1 MVPEQLRYLGAMDLD
16 PDICYTAWRARDARF
31 DGRLFMGVDTT
42 GIYCRPVCPSRLPRP
57 EHCHFFASA
66 AAAESAGF
74 RPCLRCRPETAPGFA
89 AVDSPARLARAAAS
103 LIEEGVGDELDLP
116 AVAAKLAVT
125 PRHLRRVFREEF
137 GVAPFEYA
145 QTQRLLH
152 AKRLLTDT
160 ALPVVDVAFA
170 AGFGSLRGFQSAFT
184 RHYGLAPSGFRR
196 SAPAAA
202 PDELSFR
209 LSFRPPLDWTALI
222 AFLARRTIDG
232 VEAVDGA
239 TYLRTV
245 RILRPRGGHTGWLSA
260 SLDPSCTHVRVTVS
274 ASLLPALPVV
284 LQRAKRL
291 FDLAADPEEIASR
304 LGALAQHAPGLR
316 LPGAFDGFE
325 MAVRAIL
332 GQQVTVKAAR
342 TLAGRFARAFGDPV
356 VTTTPDLQVLFP
368 PASLVAGLTVD
379 AIASLG
385 IVSARARAILALA
398 RAIDEG
404 TLSLDPVADADAQL
418 ACLRA
423 LPGIGEW
430 TAQYLAMRALGCPDA
445 FPHTDYGV
453 RKALGTKADR
463 EVLAAAEAWRPWRA
477 YAVMHLWRS
486 LAETP

>member
-1 MVPEQLRYLGAMDLD
+1 MDLD
-16 PDICYTAWRARDARF
+16 PVICYTAWRARDARF

-57 EHCHFFASA
+57 EHCHFFPSA

-74 RPCLRCRPETAPGFA
+74 RPCLRCRPETAPGLS
-89 AVDSPARLARAAAS
+89 AVDSPARLARAAAA
-103 LIEEGVGDELDLP
+103 LIEEGIGDGLDLP
-116 AVAAKLAVT
+116 AVATKLGVT
-125 PRHLRRVFREEF
+125 PRHLRRVFGEEF
-137 GVAPFEYA
+137 GVAPSEYA

-160 ALPVVDVAFA
+160 ALPIVDVAFA
-170 AGFGSLRGFQSAFT
+170 AGFGSLRGFQGAFT

-196 SAPAAA
+196 STPVEAT
-202 PDELSFR
+202 DKLSFR
-209 LSFRPPLDWTALI
+209 LSFRPPLDWNALVG
-222 AFLARRTIDG
+222 FLARRTIDG
-232 VEAVDGA
+232 VETVEGT
-239 TYLRTV
+239 TYRRTV
-245 RILRPRGGHTGWLSA
+245 RISRPRAGHTGWLSA
-260 SLDPSCTHVRVTVS
+260 GLDPAGTSVCVTVS
-274 ASLLPALPVV
+274 ASLLPALPVI

-291 FDLAADPEEIASR
+291 FDLAADPAEIAAH
-304 LGALAQHAPGLR
+304 LGAVAQAAPGLR

-342 TLAGRFARAFGDPV
+342 TLAGRFARAFGEPIETPV
-356 VTTTPDLQVLFP
+356 PGLEVLFP
-368 PASLVAGLTVD
+368 PPGVVAGRSVD

-398 RAIDEG
+398 QALAEG
-404 TLSLDPVADADAQL
+404 SLSLDPVADAEVQL
-418 ACLRA
+418 SRLRA

-445 FPHTDYGV
+445 FPHADYGV
-453 RKALGTKADR
+453 RKALGTKSDR
-463 EVLAAAEAWRPWRA
+463 DVLAIAEAWRPWRA